1 MTGNSQAANQGAE
14 LPPYANAI
22 YASICIASRV
32 ITDSSSGD
40 GARFENHARPCDATG
55 GITDVCAVDYGAG
68 RLRGCGDEPGRQKR
82 SGS

>member
-32 ITDSSSGD
+32 VTDRSAGD
-40 GARFENHARPCDATG
+40 GTRAEHDTGPCDAAG
-55 GITDVCAVDYGAG
+55 RITHVCAVDDGAG
-68 RLRGCGDEPGRQKR
+68 RLWGCGDEAGCQQR